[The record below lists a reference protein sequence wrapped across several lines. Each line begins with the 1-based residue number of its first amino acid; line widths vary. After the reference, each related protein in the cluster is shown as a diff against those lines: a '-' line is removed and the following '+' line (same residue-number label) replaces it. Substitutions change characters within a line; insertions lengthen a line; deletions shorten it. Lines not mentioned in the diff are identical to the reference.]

1 MTGSNESGFRYD
13 DRVVVITGAGGGIG
27 RAHALA
33 FARQGAKV
41 VVNDLGVSVDGEQ
54 DGASNNADRVVSE
67 IEEIG
72 GEATASYSS
81 VESGQ
86 EIIEQA
92 LDTFGQIDVLIN
104 NAGITFPVA
113 FEDMTFEQ
121 WRRIHRIHLDGS
133 FTCSKAAW
141 PHMKARQYGR
151 IVMTASPAM
160 YGAEYLAHYSTA
172 KAAMP
177 GLANSLALEGAAF
190 NIHCNAI
197 APTALSR
204 MVSSA
209 LPQQDMSVFSIDPM
223 DVAQLAVWL
232 CHEGTNE
239 SGSLF
244 EVGGGF
250 VAKFRYAHSKGV
262 KFESG
267 AFTAQDLADHKQE
280 IDDFDVPFFPAGSAE
295 MSKRVG
301 LDLDGVAVFDE

>member
-104 NAGITFPVA
+104 NAG
-113 FEDMTFEQ
+113 
-121 WRRIHRIHLDGS
+121 H
-133 FTCSKAAW
+133 
-141 PHMKARQYGR
+141 
-151 IVMTASPAM
+151 
-160 YGAEYLAHYSTA
+160 
-172 KAAMP
+172 
-177 GLANSLALEGAAF
+177 
-190 NIHCNAI
+190 
-197 APTALSR
+197 
-204 MVSSA
+204 
-209 LPQQDMSVFSIDPM
+209 
-223 DVAQLAVWL
+223 
-232 CHEGTNE
+232 
-239 SGSLF
+239 
-244 EVGGGF
+244 
-250 VAKFRYAHSKGV
+250 
-262 KFESG
+262 
-267 AFTAQDLADHKQE
+267 
-280 IDDFDVPFFPAGSAE
+280 
-295 MSKRVG
+295 
-301 LDLDGVAVFDE
+301 